1 MLNELEAPFDHIAT
15 MLQKPFYALNCP
27 VIPDDDNG
35 PMQLTPAFMVSA
47 RPQQKVAVALSTWQQ
62 QFNVSVVQTR
72 GFSESYVNER
82 CRKNSWKSRLFAVYQ
97 YLFKR
102 LLSTFPEESHFL
114 IIEDDVILT
123 DGVNLR
129 RELVWA
135 VNHDIDF
142 YSFQPTKS
150 KSCVYQYGTN
160 ALIVSRKVMLQII
173 HADVDTFC
181 RLPVDMAIARAGPW
195 HVTQKPLTKHIGKRL
210 NFNQTTKSK
219 KRVRKHKAG

>member
-1 MLNELEAPFDHIAT
+1 M
-15 MLQKPFYALNCP
+15 
-27 VIPDDDNG
+27 
-35 PMQLTPAFMVSA
+35 
-47 RPQQKVAVALSTWQQ
+47 
-62 QFNVSVVQTR
+62 
-72 GFSESYVNER
+72 
-82 CRKNSWKSRLFAVYQ
+82 LFAVCQ

-123 DGVNLR
+123 DGVNFR

-135 VNHDIDF
+135 VNHDVDF

-219 KRVRKHKAG
+219 TRVRKHKAG